1 MNPLDAFTVSPLLQ
15 LVNSHSNRGVSCF
28 WNFRL
33 WFYFYSLA
41 VLKQRSRTTAGADDD
56 HLGNFVELVAADTNT
71 FSFIM
76 NYFAETHHPG
86 LDQNTVIS

>member
-15 LVNSHSNRGVSCF
+15 LVNSHSNRGVSGV
-28 WNFRL
+28 WNSRH
-33 WFYFYSLA
+33 WFYFFSLA
-41 VLKQRSRTTAGADDD
+41 VLKHRRRTAVAAEDN
-56 HLGNFVELVAADTNT
+56 LGNFVELVAADTNT

-86 LDQNTVIS
+86 KTR

>member
-1 MNPLDAFTVSPLLQ
+1 MSGILGIGFII
-15 LVNSHSNRGVSCF
+15 LV
-28 WNFRL
+28 
-33 WFYFYSLA
+33 
-41 VLKQRSRTTAGADDD
+41 KQCWKPRSRTASVADV

-86 LDQNTVIS
+86 LDQNTIIS